1 MPRRAEAGFRM
12 YRALAPHR
20 EMLGMAFDDY
30 RPIYVGGILARL
42 DPRETWDRLHALAYP
57 HEPVLLCFERPPF
70 TRDNFCHRHLVAEWF
85 GDRLARSLAE
95 RGAANLESITVEVW
109 EGLGHDVPEAG
120 VGIVGYGAP

>member
-1 MPRRAEAGFRM
+1 MQTASWLTYRGPGRIGISRGMPRRAEAGFRM

-42 DPRETWDRLHALAYP
+42 DPQETWDRLHALAYP

-85 GDRLARSLAE
+85 GE
-95 RGAANLESITVEVW
+95 R
-109 EGLGHDVPEAG
+109 LGHEVPEAG
-120 VGIVGYGAP
+120 VGIVAYGAP